1 MKTKTLI
8 IAALSILISL
18 PAYADIVRVKAPEI
32 NGKVIITSP
41 NLHLT
46 DWQAVMSCH
55 FDYKG
60 SRKESIRYPHTIIR
74 KIANTNDE
82 YTLFIKKGSLSEML
96 PNWKLLTCAYKII
109 LLGKNT
115 DMDRTIMGEI
125 YLMGQ
130 EHGQMDA
137 EELKDMQNSSYVA
150 KVLEDKTRELKL
162 NITAGEILAE

>member
-1 MKTKTLI
+1 MKTKILL
-8 IAALSILISL
+8 IAATLSLMSL
-18 PAYADIVRVKAPEI
+18 SAHADIVRVKAPEI
-32 NGKVIITSP
+32 NGKVILNAT

-60 SRKESIRYPHTIIR
+60 SRKESIRYPQTIIR
-74 KIANTNDE
+74 KIANTTNE
-82 YTLFIKKGSLSEML
+82 YSLFIKKGSLSELL

-115 DMDRTIMGEI
+115 DLNRTIMGEI
-125 YLMGQ
+125 YLLGQ

-137 EELKDMQNSSYVA
+137 EELKDMQDANYVS

-162 NITAGEILAE
+162 NIEAGGIVAE